1 MCKRCMADTETRRR
15 GSETISRPDPS
26 LIVKRPSSFMLQAEE
41 AAVSTILPRSWPSN
55 RPALFS

>member
-1 MCKRCMADTETRRR
+1 M
-15 GSETISRPDPS
+15 SRPDPS

-41 AAVSTILPRSWPSN
+41 AAVSTILSRSWPSN